1 MKLGRD
7 ADDLGVQV
15 KNALCH
21 SHQVLRP
28 FDTECFNR
36 VPMTQDVAWLLPDKH
51 LVRNGTVEFSR
62 AR

>member
-15 KNALCH
+15 KNALFY

-28 FDTECFNR
+28 FDTECFNH
-36 VPMTQDVAWLLPDKH
+36 VPMIQGVAWLLPDKY
-51 LVRNGTVEFSR
+51 LLRNGTVQFSS